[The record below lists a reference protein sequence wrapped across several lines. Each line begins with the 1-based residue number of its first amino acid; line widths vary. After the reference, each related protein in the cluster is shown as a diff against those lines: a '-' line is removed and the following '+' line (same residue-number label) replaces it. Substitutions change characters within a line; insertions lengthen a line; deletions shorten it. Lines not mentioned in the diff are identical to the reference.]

1 MLILG
6 HKFIGIAMEVMFGC
20 YHVKM
25 AQLISLHKEAEKD
38 RRRFYWGLLP
48 FCSRLPLISDSH
60 SFSKAAVPSAEPCR

>member
-25 AQLISLHKEAEKD
+25 AQLISYIKKLRKTEGG
-38 RRRFYWGLLP
+38 FIGVYYL
-48 FCSRLPLISDSH
+48 
-60 SFSKAAVPSAEPCR
+60 SALGCH